1 MNLQEAT
8 IKALRGKLLMED
20 ISEINTNEI
29 FNNVKEI
36 IKSNFNIEDGE
47 ISKETENEIFLE
59 CIDSRDRS
67 ILTKKVKKY
76 LLSLGIEDVTDKEP
90 NTRMSC
96 NGYHMSTLNDGYSR
110 IRFYYKDKLIITLTS
125 YNDGNY
131 EVEKK

>member
-47 ISKETENEIFLE
+47 ISKDVMVIICQLLMT
-59 CIDSRDRS
+59 D
-67 ILTKKVKKY
+67 ILV
-76 LLSLGIEDVTDKEP
+76 
-90 NTRMSC
+90 
-96 NGYHMSTLNDGYSR
+96 
-110 IRFYYKDKLIITLTS
+110 
-125 YNDGNY
+125 
-131 EVEKK
+131 

>member
-1 MNLQEAT
+1 MNLEEAT
-8 IKALRGKLLMED
+8 IKALQGKLLIED

-47 ISKETENEIFLE
+47 ISKETENEISLE
-59 CIDSRDRS
+59 YIDSYDRS

-76 LLSLGIEDVTDKEP
+76 LLSLGIESVTDKEP
-90 NTRMSC
+90 NTQMSC

-110 IRFYYKDKLIITLTS
+110 TRFYYKDKLIITLTS

-131 EVEKK
+131 EIEKN